1 MFREQRAQ
9 RNAHMRA
16 SQPLVASVFA
26 LVTLLVLLPGS
37 SAWADTFTSLPIDLG
52 TGSVDDSHPVEFL
65 ASFLAG
71 DIPATP
77 PGIPL
82 FDLFLQ
88 PSDSGTTRV
97 ATSANNP
104 NFDDVVDIFLAPV
117 NDSRFHLDGAGFVSS
132 SFLHDSFPGGFAGLT
147 IDSITL
153 RIDQVSFVPSGDPVF
168 PFNALFSG
176 ALVVDAVATVPE
188 PSSLVLLMSG
198 LAGLGLAARRALT
211 SRD

>member
-1 MFREQRAQ
+1 
-9 RNAHMRA
+9 MRA
-16 SQPLVASVFA
+16 SQPPVVSVFA

-52 TGSVDDSHPVEFL
+52 SGTVDNSTPVEFL
-65 ASFLAG
+65 AAFLAG
-71 DIPATP
+71 DITSTP
-77 PGIPL
+77 PGIAL

-117 NDSRFHLDGAGFVSS
+117 NDSRFHLNSGGFVSS
-132 SFLHDSFPGGFAGLT
+132 AFLHNSFPGGFAGLT
-147 IDSITL
+147 IESITL
-153 RIDQVSFVPSGDPVF
+153 RIDQVSFVPTNDLVF

-176 ALVVDAVATVPE
+176 ALVVDTVATVPE
-188 PSSLVLLMSG
+188 PASLVLLMSG